1 MKVAILTFTYP
12 KDVVKASIGL
22 QLIPKDWD
30 VFWAL
35 DIKDQDMPVPNRVE
49 KIITSFPRG
58 ERLNSN
64 EMIYGFRDILFDLTN
79 KDGKNYDVVIKLD
92 SDTSIFKP
100 EVFIDPIRL
109 GGSDF
114 VYIRRMPTECRIPVS
129 NGICYAMTRRAI
141 EYLRNVDFTNL
152 ILEYNGAEDEIISHF
167 FAAYHPWPLISQID
181 KFLVDW
187 SVQPFGTEK
196 TVAGHYGYVSNNQ
209 MLARTNEILRIQ
221 GRPEI
226 DSKAIL
232 EYIENSNEAFAQI
245 FKHS

>member
-12 KDVVKASIGL
+12 KDAIKASIGL
-22 QLIPKDWD
+22 QLIPKEWD

-35 DIKDQDMPVPNRVE
+35 DKKDEDMPVPERVK
-49 KIITSFPRG
+49 KIITEFPRG

-64 EMIYGFRDILFDLTN
+64 EMIYGFRDLLFDLT
-79 KDGKNYDVVIKLD
+79 KEDGKGYDVVIKLD

-100 EVFIDPIRL
+100 EVFVDPIEL

-114 VYIRRMPTECRIPVS
+114 VYIRRTPNECRIPVS
-129 NGICYAMTRRAI
+129 NGICYSMTRRAV

-152 ILEYNGAEDEIISHF
+152 ILEYNGAEDEILSHF

-196 TVAGHYGYVSNNQ
+196 TIAGHYGYVSNNQ
-209 MLARTNEILRIQ
+209 MLARTNEILKIQ
-221 GRPEI
+221 GRPELDNDAI
-226 DSKAIL
+226 VEYSNKIVEHISK
-232 EYIENSNEAFAQI
+232 NQ
-245 FKHS
+245 